1 MPVITKYILRFY
13 ILIQLAISSSPVFA
27 ASQGL
32 GSVADNMTS
41 TMGSLSQ
48 FIQGMSFVIGFG
60 FGVGAIVKYK
70 AHRDNPL
77 QVRVTEPI
85 TLLFISLAFL
95 CLGVVLTLAG
105 QSIFGSGAETGTAVG
120 TTNFS

>member
-1 MPVITKYILRFY
+1 MINKYILRFC
-13 ILIQLAISSSPVFA
+13 IFIQLAILSNPLFA

-48 FIQGMSFVIGFG
+48 FVQALSFVVGFG

-77 QVRVTEPI
+77 QVRVSEPI
-85 TLLFISLAFL
+85 TLFFISLAFI
-95 CLGVVLTLAG
+95 CLGLVLTLAG

-120 TTNFS
+120 TTGFS